1 MFASKD
7 INLESMVID
16 QSTTMRVQREIS
28 KKKVAVKDKISGEK
42 NGHGLDK
49 FPFLA
54 YSCTLFIYLFIYTGY
69 EHQ

>member
-28 KKKVAVKDKISGEK
+28 KKKVAVKGKISGEK

-54 YSCTLFIYLFIYTGY
+54 YSCTLVIYLFIYTGY